1 MAERAFKAMEV
12 GGGQGCICGLPK
24 GVCDDKAGLGY
35 CKYRRILREVSM
47 ALWID
52 AGDSEDDEFRSI
64 DEEWLEWAK
73 TKVKIGEMEATELCR
88 RVWVSWEAHRL
99 IEMEVNI
106 TGEI

>member
-1 MAERAFKAMEV
+1 
-12 GGGQGCICGLPK
+12 
-24 GVCDDKAGLGY
+24 
-35 CKYRRILREVSM
+35 M